1 MPSPSTA
8 FAFEQLRIARDEILA
23 YWESRTDLD
32 SRGMWASDV
41 RRAWNLLVEAF
52 NQPAE
57 ARLFGARSA
66 LEQAMSTLV
75 TDDRSKELAGRFRQ
89 WHELLGNEL
98 GSELERRRALPVQPT
113 NHPVVRGGNGA
124 FQLLC
129 YTCGQVAATFS
140 LGTEGDE
147 RDRVV
152 YSGNTWKGVLAIEEG
167 HSLFP
172 MLERGDLAS
181 LHVSLIELWKKRRV
195 RAFEDGLDVWC
206 PDCSRVYCRT
216 DYRVWETWDEGFFD
230 AFWGRC
236 PNGHAR
242 ELAD

>member
-1 MPSPSTA
+1 MDDQSP
-8 FAFEQLRIARDEILA
+8 FAFEQLRIVRDEILA
-23 YWESRTDLD
+23 YWDSRTDLD
-32 SRGMWASDV
+32 SRGMWTSDV

-52 NQPAE
+52 DLRTE

-66 LEQAMSTLV
+66 LEQAMSTLAM
-75 TDDRSKELAGRFRQ
+75 DDRSKELAGRFRQ
-89 WHELLGNEL
+89 WHERLSNEL
-98 GSELERRRALPVQPT
+98 AAALERGRKVPAPPASNPVS
-113 NHPVVRGGNGA
+113 RGSDGA

-129 YTCGQVAATFS
+129 HTCGQIAATFS
-140 LGTEGDE
+140 VGTEGDE

-152 YSGNTWKGVLAIEEG
+152 YSGNTWKGVLSMEEAA
-167 HSLFP
+167 SLVP

-181 LHVSLIELWKKRRV
+181 LHVFLREVWKKRDV

-206 PDCSRVYCRT
+206 PTCSRVYCHT

-230 AFWGRC
+230 AYWGKC